1 MLVIIGKNG
10 QLAKKCLE
18 LSFAANAENV
28 RNAERAKSTES
39 AICLGRDDID
49 IVSESLTQT
58 LDSFKPSAIINAS
71 AYTAVDLAESE
82 QDKAIAV
89 NCTAVE
95 RLSDYCKLRGI
106 HFVHV
111 STDYV
116 FKGDKGSPYLPHD
129 KYDPVNVYGKSKMLG
144 EQAIQASN
152 PSACCI
158 LRTSWVYSEFGGN
171 FVASMLRFMAEKEQL
186 TIISDQIGSPTSV
199 DTLAR
204 ACLAAAE
211 AKLCGVHHVT
221 DEGVASW
228 FDFAKSIQRL
238 GVKHGLLSTLIPIQP
253 INTEDYPT
261 PAKRPHYSVLSKDSF
276 KAALPAVQLP
286 YWEDALEA
294 VLVKIKANKL
304 QVN

>member
-10 QLAKKCLE
+10 QLAKKCFQLIG
-18 LSFAANAENV
+18 AQ
-28 RNAERAKSTES
+28 S
-39 AICLGRDDID
+39 AVCLGRDDINITAD
-49 IVSESLTQT
+49 GLVQT
-58 LDSFKPSAIINAS
+58 LDNIKPSAIINAS

-82 QDKAIAV
+82 ENKAIEV
-89 NCTAVE
+89 NYNAVE
-95 RLSDYCKLRGI
+95 RLSNYCKENGI

-116 FKGDKGSPYLPHD
+116 FKGDKGSPYLPD
-129 KYDPVNVYGKSKMLG
+129 DTYDPVNIYGKTKMRG
-144 EQAIQASN
+144 EQAIKESN
-152 PSACCI
+152 ANGSCI

-171 FVASMLRFMAEKEQL
+171 FVASMLRFMKEKEQL

-204 ACLAAAE
+204 ACIASAHNKLA
-211 AKLCGVHHVT
+211 GIYHVT

-238 GVKHGLLSTLIPIQP
+238 GVQHGLLSKVIPIKP
-253 INTEDYPT
+253 INTADYPT

-276 KAALPAVQLP
+276 KAALPLVELP
-286 YWEDALEA
+286 YWEDALEL
-294 VLVKIKANKL
+294 VLIKIKEMKI
-304 QVN
+304 QD

>member
-10 QLAKKCLE
+10 QLAKKCLQ
-18 LSFAANAENV
+18 LVGAQNAV
-28 RNAERAKSTES
+28 
-39 AICLGRDDID
+39 CLGRDDINITSD
-49 IVSESLTQT
+49 SLVQA
-58 LDSFKPSAIINAS
+58 LDNIKPIAIINAS

-82 QDKAIAV
+82 ENKATEV
-89 NCTAVE
+89 NYNAVE
-95 RLSDYCKLRGI
+95 RLSNYCNKRGI

-116 FKGDKGSPYLPHD
+116 FKGDKGSPYLPDD
-129 KYDPVNVYGKSKMLG
+129 KYDPVNIYGKTKMRG
-144 EQAIQASN
+144 EQAIKESN
-152 PSACCI
+152 ANGSCI

-171 FVASMLRFMAEKEQL
+171 FVASMLRFMQEKEQL

-204 ACLAAAE
+204 ACIASVHNKLA
-211 AKLCGVHHVT
+211 GIHHVT

-238 GVKHGLLSTLIPIQP
+238 GVQYGLLSKVIPIKP
-253 INTEDYPT
+253 INTADYPT

-276 KAALPAVQLP
+276 KAALPSVELP
-286 YWEDALEA
+286 YWEDALES
-294 VLVKIKANKL
+294 VLIKIKEMKL
-304 QVN
+304 QD